1 MTQWW
6 HSGPPRLRLRRRLL
20 ASSAPVA
27 AVLVV
32 AVVKLASVGVAG
44 DSAAADFADRDAG
57 ALRGD
62 VAVLNLLNVVEPGK
76 AYFAAGALAV
86 LDGRLQD
93 ADTQFSEALARTD
106 PEQSCPTRLNLA
118 LVREALG
125 DKASAIAD
133 GNTAVNRYLSALT
146 VVDAAPT
153 GCFEDD
159 TASRL
164 NEKIDVARVVPP
176 PPPPAPP
183 PVAAPAPPPPPS
195 QTGSVPRDQE
205 AQLRLNPG
213 AGDPLDRLR
222 QILRDAAAAK
232 G

>member
-20 ASSAPVA
+20 VTSAPVA

-32 AVVKLASVGVAG
+32 AVVKLASVGVVG
-44 DSAAADFADRDAG
+44 DSAAADFADRDAV

-93 ADTQFSEALARTD
+93 ADTQFSQALARTD
-106 PEQSCPTRLNLA
+106 PEQSCPIRLNLA
-118 LVREALG
+118 LVRETLG
-125 DKASAIAD
+125 DKASAIPD

-164 NEKIDVARVVPP
+164 NEKIDVARVASPQANPP
-176 PPPPAPP
+176 PPVGAPP
-183 PVAAPAPPPPPS
+183 PLSPPS
-195 QTGSVPRDQE
+195 QPGSVPRDQDTP
-205 AQLRLNPG
+205 LRLDPG

-222 QILRDAAAAK
+222 QILRDGAAAK